1 MEKPALRIP
10 LEDIPPEGL
19 RLEFEEGPELL
30 ADCFPLK
37 KPLSARVFL
46 KKEGINV
53 KAKGRVE
60 TRVELS
66 CDRCLERFE
75 MEVREEF
82 EVEFRPVASLPL
94 QEETRLSA
102 EDLEVI
108 FFEGNV
114 IPVDELVR
122 EQVIL
127 AVPYKKLCRED
138 CRGLCPRCGKN
149 LNEGA
154 CGCAVHRESPF
165 AVLKNLLK
173 KTSQAGGR

>member
-1 MEKPALRIP
+1 MDKPALRIP

-19 RLEFEEGPELL
+19 KLEFEEGPELL

-37 KPLSARVFL
+37 RALVARVFL
-46 KKEGINV
+46 KKQGIDV
-53 KAKGRVE
+53 KAKGRVR
-60 TRVELS
+60 TTVELT

-75 MEVREEF
+75 LEIDEEF
-82 EVEFRPVASLPL
+82 EVEFRPLASLPL
-94 QEETRLSA
+94 REETQLSR

-108 FFEGNV
+108 FYDGEAV
-114 IPVDELVR
+114 PVDELVR

-149 LNEGA
+149 LNQGP
-154 CGCAVHRESPF
+154 CGCEIRKESPF
-165 AVLKNLLK
+165 AVLRTLLQK
-173 KTSQAGGR
+173 SGG

>member
-1 MEKPALRIP
+1 MHKSALRIP

-19 RLEFEEGPELL
+19 RLEFEEGPEIL

-37 KPLSARVFL
+37 RPLSARVFL
-46 KKEGINV
+46 KKQGINV

-60 TRVELS
+60 TAVGLN
-66 CDRCLERFE
+66 CDRCLESFVLE
-75 MEVREEF
+75 IKEDF

-94 QEETRLSA
+94 QEETRLSR

-108 FFEGNV
+108 FFEGDE

-127 AVPYKKLCRED
+127 AVPYKKLCHES
-138 CRGLCPRCGKN
+138 CRGLCPKCGKN
-149 LNEGA
+149 LNEGP
-154 CGCAVHRESPF
+154 CGCGVRQDSPF
-165 AVLKNLLK
+165 AVLKELLQK
-173 KTSQAGGR
+173 KTQTG

>member
-1 MEKPALRIP
+1 MDKPALRIP

-19 RLEFEEGPELL
+19 RLEFEEGPEIL

-46 KKEGINV
+46 KKQGINV

-60 TRVELS
+60 TAVVLT
-66 CDRCLERFE
+66 CDRCLESFVLE
-75 MEVREEF
+75 LKEEF
-82 EVEFRPVASLPL
+82 DVEFRPVASMPL
-94 QEETRLSA
+94 REETQLSR

-108 FFEGNV
+108 FFEGDEV
-114 IPVDELVR
+114 PVDELVR

-127 AVPYKKLCRED
+127 AVPYKKLCRES

-149 LNEGA
+149 LNEGP
-154 CGCAVHRESPF
+154 CGCEIRRDSPF
-165 AVLKNLLK
+165 AVLKQLLQEK
-173 KTSQAGGR
+173 NQSG